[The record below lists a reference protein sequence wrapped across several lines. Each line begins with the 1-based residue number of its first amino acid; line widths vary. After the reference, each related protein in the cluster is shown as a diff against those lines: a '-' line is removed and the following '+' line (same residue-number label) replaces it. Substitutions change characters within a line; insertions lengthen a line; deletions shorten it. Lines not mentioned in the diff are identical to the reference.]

1 MVSEIPAR
9 EEEYEH
15 CPFSPLHHKNTD
27 SRRPVSGSVPGSSL
41 CNRTD
46 SSGRQRPVPHAFSRI
61 AMRISVRRSGRRAGR
76 FCRPLVPHPAFWHAP
91 LPFQRVH
98 GLELATYGLL
108 SGLLYR
114 ALPRKNICLY
124 VSLLVSMLAGRLIW
138 GVFRALLSEV
148 FGAPLS
154 LELFLTVS
162 FLNAIPGI
170 LLQLILIPTLVL
182 ALRRSG
188 RLED

>member
-1 MVSEIPAR
+1 MSTALFPRFTTKTLTHAALCLALCLVLPFVTGQIPRVGNAL
-9 EEEYEH
+9 
-15 CPFSPLHHKNTD
+15 CPMHF
-27 SRRPVSGSVPGSSL
+27 PVLL
-41 CNRTD
+41 C
-46 SSGRQRPVPHAFSRI
+46 GYLCGGPVGA
-61 AMRISVRRSGRRAGR
+61 
-76 FCRPLVPHPAFWHAP
+76 LVGFAAP
-91 LPFQRVH
+91 LFRTQLFGMPLFPSNVCMAF
-98 GLELATYGLL
+98 ELATYGLL